1 MSYLRYLCLHA
12 YSGVQHILCCVVHR
26 MLYPLLPVSLDCQ
39 FSIAPLVFPNVYL
52 KTFDLIVKEV
62 VTSKLLRSP
71 P

>member
-1 MSYLRYLCLHA
+1 MSYLRYVCLFA
-12 YSGVQHILCCVVHR
+12 YSGVQRILCCVFLR
-26 MLYPLLPVSLDCQ
+26 ILYTVLPVSLDCPCL
-39 FSIAPLVFPNVYL
+39 IAPLVFPNVYL